1 MIMAEVLEATTN
13 TESRELVS
21 TKRIT
26 VSQLIDK
33 AEEMQSLCSDYNITG
48 ANNSN
53 IRINDYGNVTY
64 VTDDG
69 DVRYVS
75 ISRFALGQLCSKI
88 GVPAQYLE
96 KCIKTGRVELAQDNV
111 SSWLEDYNGNLFIR
125 EYDNSIRGVLSQK
138 FATCDTPDILGIIQ
152 DTFPTKDFTVRG
164 HFLSPERFHLR
175 ITDRDSLPIPNEDLF
190 GGFSIDSSDVGRS
203 TLSVNYLLYKQVC
216 SNGLCLPR
224 GIGEI
229 FQQKHIGITAEAFR
243 EGLKQNIAL
252 VPSITAELIK
262 EIERSRNSGVV
273 IKDFDNDKEIEDIIK
288 RLRTTM
294 RMSEEQAKKVINI
307 FEHRVRVADDFK
319 YENNNWGLTNAITEM
334 ARDTSLE
341 RRIELE
347 RFAGNLLVA

>member
-1 MIMAEVLEATTN
+1 MAEAIETNN
-13 TESRELVS
+13 TEERELVS

-26 VSQLIDK
+26 VKQLIDK

-53 IRINDYGNVTY
+53 VRINDYGNVTY
-64 VTDDG
+64 IDDTGEIRDVT
-69 DVRYVS
+69 

-96 KCIKTGRVELAQDNV
+96 KCIKTGRLELAQDNV
-111 SSWLEDYNGNLFIR
+111 SSWLGDYNGNLFIR

-138 FATCDTPDILGIIQ
+138 FATCDTPEILGVIQ
-152 DTFPTKDFTVRG
+152 DTFPTKDFIVRG

-175 ITDRDSLPIPNEDLF
+175 VTERNTLPIPYEDLF

-203 TLSVNYLLYKQVC
+203 TLSINYLLYKQVC
-216 SNGLCLPR
+216 SNGLCLPK
-224 GIGEI
+224 GMGEI

-243 EGLKQNIAL
+243 EGLKQNIEL
-252 VPSITAELIK
+252 VPNITAEILK
-262 EIERSRNSGVV
+262 DIERSRNSGVA
-273 IKDFDNDKEIEDIIK
+273 IRDFGNDKEIEDIIK

-294 RMSEEQAKKVINI
+294 RMSEEQAKKVIDL
-307 FEHRVRVADDFK
+307 FEYRLHKAEDFR
-319 YENNNWGLTNAITEM
+319 YENNNWGLTNAITEV

>member
-1 MIMAEVLEATTN
+1 MIMVEVNN
-13 TESRELVS
+13 TEERELIS
-21 TKRIT
+21 TNRIT
-26 VSQLIDK
+26 VSQLIDR

-69 DVRYVS
+69 DVRHVP

-96 KCIKTGRVELAQDNV
+96 KCIKTGRLELAQDNV

-138 FATCDTPDILGIIQ
+138 FATCDTPEILGVIQ
-152 DTFPTKDFTVRG
+152 DMFPTKDLIVRG

-175 ITDRDSLPIPNEDLF
+175 VTEKNSLPIPDEDLF
-190 GGFSIDSSDVGRS
+190 AGFSIDSSDVGRS
-203 TLSVNYLLYKQVC
+203 TLSVNYMLYKQVC

-243 EGLKQNIAL
+243 EGIKQNIAL

-262 EIERSRNSGVV
+262 EIEHSRNSGVA
-273 IKDFDNDKEIEDIIK
+273 IKDFDNDKEIEEIIK
-288 RLRTTM
+288 KLRISM
-294 RMSEEQAKKVINI
+294 RMSEDQAKKVIDL
-307 FEHRVRVADDFK
+307 FEYRLNKAEDFR
-319 YENNNWGLTNAITEM
+319 YENNNWGLTNAITEV
-334 ARDTSLE
+334 AKETSLE

-347 RFAGNLLVA
+347 RLAGNLLVA

>member
-1 MIMAEVLEATTN
+1 MIMAEVIETAN
-13 TESRELVS
+13 TEERELVS

-26 VSQLIDK
+26 VKQLIDK

-53 IRINDYGNVTY
+53 VRINDYGNVTY
-64 VTDDG
+64 IDDNGEIRDVT
-69 DVRYVS
+69 

-96 KCIKTGRVELAQDNV
+96 KCIKTGRLELAQDNV
-111 SSWLEDYNGNLFIR
+111 SSWLGDYNGNLFIR

-138 FATCDTPDILGIIQ
+138 FATCDTPEILGVIQ

-175 ITDRDSLPIPNEDLF
+175 ITDRDNLPIPDEYLF

-216 SNGLCLPR
+216 SNGLCLPKGR
-224 GIGEI
+224 GEI

-243 EGLKQNIAL
+243 EGLKQNIEL
-252 VPSITAELIK
+252 VPNITAELLK
-262 EIERSRNSGVV
+262 DIERSRNSGVA
-273 IKDFDNDKEIEDIIK
+273 IRDFDNNKDIEDIIK

-294 RMSEEQAKKVINI
+294 RMSEEQAKKVIDL
-307 FEHRVRVADDFK
+307 FEYRLHKAGDFR
-319 YENNNWGLTNAITEM
+319 YENNNWGLTNAITEV